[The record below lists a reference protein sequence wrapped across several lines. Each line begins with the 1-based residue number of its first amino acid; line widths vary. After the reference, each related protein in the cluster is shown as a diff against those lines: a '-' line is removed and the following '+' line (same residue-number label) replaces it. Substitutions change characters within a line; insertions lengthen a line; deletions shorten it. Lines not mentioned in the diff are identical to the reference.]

1 MAEIVSNSDI
11 FKEQKKYQNV
21 SLRSMEKSVNL
32 LTSIDKTV
40 KSFTKNLENI
50 SLRIR
55 NIGDTISEK
64 EKKSL
69 KLVTKSI
76 LETFRELSKPIL
88 SVIQK
93 GFEKLYQTNFVQ
105 FFKGLIVQS
114 YKEFR
119 DATKPIIS
127 SLLKGSKELLSSGYE
142 AGKNFVGLAFELG
155 KNRFLESGP
164 GEFLTKKVSQF
175 KEGLGSLKEGSLSAL
190 RKGKDSLL
198 KSGPGQFI
206 TQKAKGFGESAGILK
221 DLSVKLFGDLK
232 KFSEKGLSESG
243 VKATDEEKKPE
254 VSALKGIKET
264 LEETL
269 NFWKGLVD
277 KSDDP
282 GSEDAKPSLLSK
294 IFNRK
299 KDEGSSESSSK
310 SSKGKGGSGAAKIGG
325 KLGGLIGGFIGSA
338 LGNAIAGFVLA
349 FGNPALLTAAVKFA
363 AVLPLIGLGI
373 GGFIAAVG
381 FIAKFGIYAISE
393 SLPKLSESLKTFE
406 SLDGDKLSKA
416 AVGIERF
423 FNAFVGG
430 ALGGLLSNFT
440 LPDPKDLE
448 NLGKSLKQ
456 FEGLNAQNVTNS
468 AVALERI
475 FQSLEKASGF
485 KFEQTDIEKLTNL
498 SKVLKSMDENLNGD
512 DLKKIGEGLK
522 PIVDNTQNLKTIEY
536 EVNEGSEL
544 GPLGQLGKDLS
555 QFKDVNVDNIKNVG
569 PAIAALGSAFKD
581 TKLGELFG
589 TISNA
594 LSKVFGGEQKSLSD
608 QLNEMVTGLS
618 AFEKLDVDKMQ
629 RIGPAIK
636 SLGQGLKDASEGLKK
651 DFLSTITSIFGTED
665 EGKALVDKF
674 TKLSELGE
682 EGVAK
687 RLTDAGLAL
696 QKFALGLQ
704 TIGNTKFDNVAKG
717 LELII
722 GKIKPLITVMR
733 NAKFSPEKTLQ
744 GVAEGMKM
752 FGEVTIPK
760 ESVALQ
766 GFLEAVGNGLKHW
779 EFDENIT
786 KTLIDLNNEKVLEHI
801 ALNAPKFE
809 KFSAMSSTGLLTNFK
824 SLGKGLEQLADF
836 INDGELEHLHELAK
850 TGVLKQLSEV
860 FKPDINIESYNAM
873 KHSGIVDINATR
885 GQQEGKG
892 KGNERIIGGETFIP
906 GQPLSKKQMDAMAL
920 AEEMSVSQK
929 AMFDGRSNFD
939 NYPPE
944 LIEQYLKQKN
954 STSSSSRNPVS
965 NSLKSTLG
973 RQIVD
978 PKKMAIGQTVNMLNM
993 PKSFVDNYRA
1003 KLEKRLESN
1012 PSFSVKRKIERHLQR
1027 IDEGRLTVTRT
1038 EKGHSVES
1046 VWGNAASRNQSQGG
1060 FQGGSPGIVA
1070 LSGPQYNGSG
1080 NSTTNN
1086 YYAARQADALQ
1097 ARRQKW

>member
-40 KSFTKNLENI
+40 KSFTKNLENV

-55 NIGDTISEK
+55 NIGDTIPEK

-114 YKEFR
+114 YREFR

-142 AGKNFVGLAFELG
+142 AGKNFVGSAFELG

-175 KEGLGSLKEGSLSAL
+175 KEALGSLKEGSLSAL

-232 KFSEKGLSESG
+232 KFSEKGLSPESG
-243 VKATDEEKKPE
+243 VKATNEEKKPE

-338 LGNAIAGFVLA
+338 LGNAIVGFVLA
-349 FGNPALLTAAVKFA
+349 FGNPALFKAAVIFA
-363 AVLPLIGLGI
+363 GTLPFIGAGI

-381 FIAKFGIYAISE
+381 FIGKFGIDAISE

-536 EVNEGSEL
+536 KVNEGSEL

-696 QKFALGLQ
+696 QKFAFGLQ
-704 TIGNTKFDNVAKG
+704 TIGNTKFDNVVKG

-722 GKIKPLITVMR
+722 EKIKPLTTALR
-733 NAKFSPEKTLQ
+733 GADFSPEDTLQ

-766 GFLEAVGNGLKHW
+766 TFLEAVGNGLKHW

-809 KFSAMSSTGLLTNFK
+809 KFSEMSSTGLVTNFE
-824 SLGKGLEQLADF
+824 SLGKGLEELADF
-836 INDGELEHLHELAK
+836 INDRELEHLHELAK
-850 TGVLKQLSEV
+850 TGILKQLSEV
-860 FKPDINIESYNAM
+860 FKPDINIESYNAITH
-873 KHSGIVDINATR
+873 KGIGDVNATR
-885 GQQEGKG
+885 GQQEGKGKG

-906 GQPLSKKQMDAMAL
+906 GQPLSKKQMNAIAL
-920 AEEMSVSQK
+920 AEETSASQK

-954 STSSSSRNPVS
+954 STSSPSRNPVS
-965 NSLKSTLG
+965 NSLKNVLG
-973 RQIVD
+973 KVD
-978 PKKMAIGQTVNMLNM
+978 PKKMTIGQTANMSNM
-993 PKSFVDNYRA
+993 PKAFVDNYRA
-1003 KLEKRLESN
+1003 RMEKYLNSTSKSMRSRAKMRL
-1012 PSFSVKRKIERHLQR
+1012 RQL
-1027 IDEGRLTVTRT
+1027 DDGRLTATKDKNGQWEFGSVTP
-1038 EKGHSVES
+1038 
-1046 VWGNAASRNQSQGG
+1046 SQRG
-1060 FQGGSPGIVA
+1060 FQNSSTGSPGIVA

-1086 YYAARQADALQ
+1086 YYATQHTDAVAQAK
-1097 ARRQKW
+1097 KW